1 MKKSRRL
8 IESGIVTAALAI
20 TAAAA
25 AVSGDVKDT
34 SQSNKQADNETIF
47 LAENKNAVN
56 AEAKIAVAAADNSQ
70 EDKENKDNKEK
81 QNVTAE
87 LLVEKDAG
95 FVQTA
100 AADGVEDRAVVDS
113 QGEVA
118 DTMFFTVEQ
127 RNKVE
132 DHLNSGLAME
142 TQEEKEEKS
151 EWSGKLMA
159 NVEDKLNIRAEASKE
174 SELAGKL
181 YKGAVADVVEKGDEW
196 SRIKS
201 GNVEGYVK
209 NEYCVFDED
218 AKALAEKVCHTY
230 AKATT
235 DGLRVREKADT
246 DAKIYTVLT
255 KGQKMEVDTSAKTAE
270 GWVAVKYDGE
280 TAYISSEYAD
290 VAMKIGKAMTLEEEQ
305 QMIEKQEAAK
315 RAAQEAEQKKQQ
327 EAAAAA
333 AEKTQSP
340 SKAAVSND
348 AGISSSV
355 DDVTLLAALIYCE
368 AGAEPYEGQLAV
380 GAVVVNRVQSSVY
393 PNTISE
399 VIYQKGQFSPAASGK
414 LARVLAQGASDSC
427 YKAAR
432 EALSGVDNTGG
443 AIGFHAGKGSGTV
456 IGNQTFF

>member
-8 IESGIVTAALAI
+8 IESGIVTAAFAI

-25 AVSGDVKDT
+25 AVSGNVKDT
-34 SQSNKQADNETIF
+34 SQSNKQADNETVF
-47 LAENKNAVN
+47 LAENKEGVN
-56 AEAKIAVAAADNSQ
+56 TETKVAVATTDNSQ
-70 EDKENKDNKEK
+70 KDTENKETK
-81 QNVTAE
+81 NVTAE
-87 LLVEKDAG
+87 LLVERDAG
-95 FVQTA
+95 FVQT
-100 AADGVEDRAVVDS
+100 DGSDGKDTEVVDS
-113 QGEVA
+113 QSEVA
-118 DTMFFTVEQ
+118 DTMFLAVEQ
-127 RNKVE
+127 KNKVE

-142 TQEEKEEKS
+142 TKEEKEEKS
-151 EWSGKLMA
+151 KWADKVMA
-159 NVEDKLNIRAEASKE
+159 NVDDKLNVRGEASEE
-174 SELAGKL
+174 SELVGKL

-209 NEYCVFDED
+209 NEYCVFAED

-230 AKATT
+230 ATATT

-246 DAKIYTVLT
+246 AAKIYTVLT
-255 KGQKMEVDTSAKTAE
+255 KGQKMEVDTAAKTAE
-270 GWVAVKYDGE
+270 GWIAVKYDGE

-290 VAMKIGKAMTLEEEQ
+290 VAMKMGKAMTLEEEQ
-305 QMIEKQEAAK
+305 KMIEKQEAEK

-327 EAAAAA
+327 EEAA
-333 AEKTQSP
+333 
-340 SKAAVSND
+340 KAQGTSGTVSND

-427 YKAAR
+427 YRAAR

>member
-209 NEYCVFDED
+209 
-218 AKALAEKVCHTY
+218 K
-230 AKATT
+230 
-235 DGLRVREKADT
+235 
-246 DAKIYTVLT
+246 
-255 KGQKMEVDTSAKTAE
+255 
-270 GWVAVKYDGE
+270 
-280 TAYISSEYAD
+280 
-290 VAMKIGKAMTLEEEQ
+290 
-305 QMIEKQEAAK
+305 
-315 RAAQEAEQKKQQ
+315 
-327 EAAAAA
+327 
-333 AEKTQSP
+333 
-340 SKAAVSND
+340 
-348 AGISSSV
+348 
-355 DDVTLLAALIYCE
+355 
-368 AGAEPYEGQLAV
+368 
-380 GAVVVNRVQSSVY
+380 
-393 PNTISE
+393 
-399 VIYQKGQFSPAASGK
+399 
-414 LARVLAQGASDSC
+414 
-427 YKAAR
+427 
-432 EALSGVDNTGG
+432 
-443 AIGFHAGKGSGTV
+443 
-456 IGNQTFF
+456 

>member
-70 EDKENKDNKEK
+70 EDKENKEK

-95 FVQTA
+95 FVQSA
-100 AADGVEDRAVVDS
+100 ATDGVEDRAVVDS

-142 TQEEKEEKS
+142 TQEEKKEKS

-159 NVEDKLNIRAEASKE
+159 NVEDKLNIRAEASEE

-327 EAAAAA
+327 EAA
-333 AEKTQSP
+333 
-340 SKAAVSND
+340 V
-348 AGISSSV
+348 
-355 DDVTLLAALIYCE
+355 
-368 AGAEPYEGQLAV
+368 EG
-380 GAVVVNRVQSSVY
+380 
-393 PNTISE
+393 
-399 VIYQKGQFSPAASGK
+399 
-414 LARVLAQGASDSC
+414 
-427 YKAAR
+427 
-432 EALSGVDNTGG
+432 
-443 AIGFHAGKGSGTV
+443 
-456 IGNQTFF
+456 GNA